1 MCDLQQ
7 LAYFKIINRHLK
19 DVYEISK
26 RYRPQTDIL
35 KIIYQI
41 SIRYPQDIYQISGD
55 MPNATRPSTVYIQ
68 DDYV

>member
-7 LAYFKIINRHLK
+7 LAFFKIINRHLK

-55 MPNATRPSTVYIQ
+55 MPNGTRPSTVYIQ